1 MKVILPVAGTGTRLR
16 PFTLHLPKC
25 LLPIAGKTL
34 LDHIIDSFKDLK
46 SFDWNSNLC
55 YLVNKVANI
64 AKEIRISV

>member
-34 LDHIIDSFKDLK
+34 LDHIVDSFK
-46 SFDWNSNLC
+46 NLTVSEMLFITG
-55 YLVNKVANI
+55 YKYEHVDAF
-64 AKEIRISV
+64 